1 MCIRDSIG
9 IPSVN
14 ESYITTDQGQSFQ
27 RFPWTYARFIV
38 EIQTEENTDDF
49 YFTDG
54 KLIYR
59 YDETTASAALIH
71 DNSAYGTVKRGV
83 LLKNGEK
90 LIIYYESGKTFIGR
104 FDTNGGLII
113 SKVIHDGW
121 VNVEL
126 LYQEGFPSYIAK
138 STTGRV
144 VKTMLSFNPNSLS
157 LGNEFVITA
166 SITGMRYLNGRL
178 FSSNE
183 FSDDG
188 GVTWTEI
195 SSPVDVRWGTSID
208 ILENQIVII
217 CPDHILYSS
226 DSGTVSYTH
235 LTLPTTPYV

>member
-1 MCIRDSIG
+1 MLKLKLITSILLLFPLWIFCQPNTWLEIEPDCQEANYYVQYVSDNNHMLIG
-9 IPSVN
+9 LPSVN

-59 YDETTASAALIH
+59 YDETTASADLIH

-113 SKVIHDGW
+113 SKVIHDEW

-138 STTGRV
+138 STTGSCLLYTSPSPRDA
-144 VKTMLSFNPNSLS
+144 TLSRMP
-157 LGNEFVITA
+157 
-166 SITGMRYLNGRL
+166 
-178 FSSNE
+178 SSA
-183 FSDDG
+183 
-188 GVTWTEI
+188 
-195 SSPVDVRWGTSID
+195 
-208 ILENQIVII
+208 
-217 CPDHILYSS
+217 
-226 DSGTVSYTH
+226 
-235 LTLPTTPYV
+235 